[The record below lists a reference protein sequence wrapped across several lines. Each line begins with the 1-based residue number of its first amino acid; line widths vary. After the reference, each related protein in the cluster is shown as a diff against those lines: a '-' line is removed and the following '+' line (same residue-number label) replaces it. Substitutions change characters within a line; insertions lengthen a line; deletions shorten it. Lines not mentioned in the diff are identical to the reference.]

1 MNQVTR
7 KKTLLAVVL
16 SAVMAVSAAQT
27 QFVFAEESA
36 VQLGAAK
43 LEGTFNDSSL
53 QDYYLEGEGIYA
65 NGQYDMTWDISG
77 AENFDDADSIELRVN
92 NIDPNPLGINGNV
105 KIVIDE
111 VWLDGVQVTTLTG
124 EPGYATKTDHGY
136 EIGEITTIC
145 VPLRNAKLND
155 LDMEFTESVR
165 IVFTLSNLSGAPA
178 VYGDI
183 NADGIV
189 NASDA
194 ACILQYAAAVGAGYT
209 GTLEE
214 YMAK

>member
-1 MNQVTR
+1 MIQVMR
-7 KKTLLAVVL
+7 QKTLLAVVL
-16 SAVMAVSAAQT
+16 SAAIVVSTT
-27 QFVFAEESA
+27 QIKYISAEESI
-36 VQLGAAK
+36 VQLGSVH
-43 LEGTFNDSSL
+43 LEGTFIDINM

-65 NGQYDMTWDISG
+65 DGQYDMTWDISG
-77 AENFDDADSIELRVN
+77 VQDFNDADKIELRIY
-92 NIDPNPLGINGNV
+92 NIDPNPLGSYENV

-111 VWLDGVQVTTLTG
+111 VWLDGVQVEMLTG
-124 EPGYATKTDHGY
+124 EPSYATKTDHGY

-165 IVFTLSNLSGAPA
+165 IVFTLSNLSSLPA

-183 NADGIV
+183 NADGTV
-189 NASDA
+189 NAVDA

-209 GTLEE
+209 GLLEE
-214 YMAK
+214 YMAQ